1 MRRCN
6 VRKLSEREKT
16 VLESL
21 DTEIEQL
28 ERKLAKVQP
37 LFDELNR
44 LRKARAVMLD
54 ERSTTSPRGGGSKTN
69 LGRGSQGAQME
80 TIIAYLRENGEAST
94 SELADYVGTT
104 VGSIRAHLNRYRDER
119 YRQNG
124 GGLWSLIGQDRA
136 DDDEEETDEDEE

>member
-37 LFDELNR
+37 LFDR
-44 LRKARAVMLD
+44 M
-54 ERSTTSPRGGGSKTN
+54 
-69 LGRGSQGAQME
+69 
-80 TIIAYLRENGEAST
+80 
-94 SELADYVGTT
+94 
-104 VGSIRAHLNRYRDER
+104 
-119 YRQNG
+119 RQC
-124 GGLWSLIGQDRA
+124 
-136 DDDEEETDEDEE
+136 